1 MGAVLLLAISLALH
15 AEPPR
20 LILGERSRVELEI
33 VAPGAPADAR
43 LELWTSA
50 GRIVEV
56 RREKGDLFRAV
67 YQRPKERF
75 PRVALLLAKLHA
87 YGVEDRAWL
96 ALPLIASEKL
106 PVHTKP
112 GSRVELR
119 IGEVVFGPVVADAA
133 GNAKVP
139 VKIPPGQGTARVRV
153 RDPFG
158 NVNETSVDL
167 RPPPFPRIRI
177 LAVEDRASW
186 ANPPARLEI
195 FAVLPDGQPAQASD
209 LVLSADRGTLGQA
222 VTKAP
227 GLFEVPYQAPDKAGG
242 AATIRVGLS
251 GEAQKDTAA
260 VAILPGPPARIRLTA
275 TPPEIAGAGEVRLA
289 AEVQDGRGNPLNV
302 QAIELSSDAGTVE
315 AKGLTGVL
323 RVPAAHEGR
332 GEIRV
337 TAKGFMVE
345 GTLSVP
351 LRPGPPASA
360 SIRLSHE
367 TVRDGEAL
375 DATVE
380 LRDAGG
386 NLVPHAFLEVI
397 AEGARAGAARELG
410 EGLYAI
416 AVLAEPADGP
426 RTARLRVRSGKADEV
441 ARIDVVREESIRAVA
456 VGAMLGGQS
465 NLSRA
470 NAASLQAEVSAHAG
484 PRPLE
489 LVARAGFLQFAT
501 ASQTVS
507 GVPQRGELRGL
518 SVAAG
523 VRASA
528 PLGPFAIHGTLL
540 GGMLRSFGSIIVE
553 SGPAAGVR
561 QGIAEWGPCASALL
575 GTSMRA
581 GRGRAVAELQLTYA
595 PGHGDLAGNLG
606 GIGVSLGY
614 LYPLR

>member
-1 MGAVLLLAISLALH
+1 MGDRGREKALLPPAGAHAPRCAGADSRPPDLPAPGILHGPVAPTGVPCLTLAGMGVLLLAISLALH

-50 GRIVEV
+50 GRIAEV
-56 RREKGDLFRAV
+56 RREKGGLFRAV

-75 PRVALLLAKLHA
+75 PRVALLLAQLHA

-96 ALPLIASEKL
+96 ALP
-106 PVHTKP
+106 
-112 GSRVELR
+112 
-119 IGEVVFGPVVADAA
+119 
-133 GNAKVP
+133 
-139 VKIPPGQGTARVRV
+139 
-153 RDPFG
+153 
-158 NVNETSVDL
+158 
-167 RPPPFPRIRI
+167 RIRI
-177 LAVEDRASW
+177 LAYEDRASW

-209 LVLSADRGTLGQA
+209 LLLSADRGTLGQV

-242 AATIRVGLS
+242 VATIRAGLS
-251 GEAQKDTAA
+251 GEAQKGSAA

-275 TPPEIAGAGEVRLA
+275 TPPEIAGAGEARLA
-289 AEVQDGRGNPLNV
+289 AEVQDGRGNPLPV
-302 QAIELSSDAGTVE
+302 QDVELSSDAGSVE
-315 AKGLTGVL
+315 SKGLTGVL
-323 RVPAAHEGR
+323 RVPAAHEGHR
-332 GEIRV
+332 EIRV

-351 LRPGPPASA
+351 LRPGPPARA

-367 TVRDGEAL
+367 TVRDGESL

-386 NLVPHAFLEVI
+386 NPVPDAFLEVF
-397 AEGARAGAARELG
+397 AEGARAGAPREVG

-426 RTARLRVRSGKADEV
+426 RTARLRVRSGTADEV

-456 VGAMLGGQS
+456 VGALLGGQS

-470 NAASLQAEVSAHAG
+470 NAASLQAEVSARAG
-484 PRPLE
+484 PRPFE
-489 LVARAGFLQFAT
+489 MVARAGLLQFAT
-501 ASQTVS
+501 ANETVS

-518 SVAAG
+518 PLAA
-523 VRASA
+523 
-528 PLGPFAIHGTLL
+528 
-540 GGMLRSFGSIIVE
+540 
-553 SGPAAGVR
+553 
-561 QGIAEWGPCASALL
+561 
-575 GTSMRA
+575 
-581 GRGRAVAELQLTYA
+581 
-595 PGHGDLAGNLG
+595 
-606 GIGVSLGY
+606 
-614 LYPLR
+614 